1 MYSTYNEGK
10 SVVTERFIG
19 TLKNKVYKFMT
30 LISKNVY
37 IDKLDN
43 IVNEYSNTYGTSKIK
58 PMDVKNDTHR
68 FW

>member
-10 SVVTERFIG
+10 SVVTERFIR

-43 IVNEYSNTYGTSKIK
+43 VVNEYSNTYGTIKIK
-58 PMDVKNDTHR
+58 PMDVKNNTHR